1 MHSRRFLLALA
12 AAAACGSAFAQAWP
26 AKPIRLVVPFPAGNI
41 GIGIDN
47 VAKSPVDGY
56 SLVLGQTS
64 ALAVLHA

>member
-41 GIGIDN
+41 GIDN